1 MDYIFNK
8 SLFAKRKK
16 ELNLTNKDI
25 AKKLNL
31 TKEAI
36 DSWGR
41 IKKNGKIQQPDFGL
55 IPDLADLLKVDK
67 NDLGKCEHIE
77 KYYIEKKD
85 KTFYKLDKEYLSQIL
100 KEKKISRAK
109 FAQMLSENGY
119 EITLDG
125 ITYWYRGENNQPE
138 DYKNI
143 ITMAKV
149 LEVPVS
155 KLAPV
160 NDSIKSFLQDDNQ
173 INFRYFPDIY
183 ASAGLG
189 TSSQSE
195 EVKIVSVDENFLK
208 EILDI
213 PIKKSY
219 DIIKINGDSMEPI
232 LSNGDFIIID
242 RSKNS
247 LETISNADI
256 VIFRKNDDLFC
267 KKIKKEPFADYI
279 FLVSENKKYEDKKV
293 DNSEFEQCEILGA
306 VVSKMAIETFK
317 NFIEFV
323 R

>member
-1 MDYIFNK
+1 M
-8 SLFAKRKK
+8 
-16 ELNLTNKDI
+16 E
-25 AKKLNL
+25 
-31 TKEAI
+31 
-36 DSWGR
+36 
-41 IKKNGKIQQPDFGL
+41 KN
-55 IPDLADLLKVDK
+55 
-67 NDLGKCEHIE
+67 
-77 KYYIEKKD
+77 

-267 KKIKKEPFADYI
+267 KKIKKEPFEDYI
-279 FLVSENKKYEDKKV
+279 FLVSEN
-293 DNSEFEQCEILGA
+293 
-306 VVSKMAIETFK
+306 
-317 NFIEFV
+317 
-323 R
+323 

>member
-1 MDYIFNK
+1 M
-8 SLFAKRKK
+8 
-16 ELNLTNKDI
+16 E
-25 AKKLNL
+25 
-31 TKEAI
+31 
-36 DSWGR
+36 
-41 IKKNGKIQQPDFGL
+41 KN
-55 IPDLADLLKVDK
+55 
-67 NDLGKCEHIE
+67 
-77 KYYIEKKD
+77 

-267 KKIKKEPFADYI
+267 KKIKKEPFEDYI

-293 DNSEFEQCEILGA
+293 YNSEFEQCEILG
-306 VVSKMAIETFK
+306 
-317 NFIEFV
+317 
-323 R
+323 

>member
-1 MDYIFNK
+1 M
-8 SLFAKRKK
+8 
-16 ELNLTNKDI
+16 E
-25 AKKLNL
+25 
-31 TKEAI
+31 
-36 DSWGR
+36 
-41 IKKNGKIQQPDFGL
+41 KN
-55 IPDLADLLKVDK
+55 
-67 NDLGKCEHIE
+67 
-77 KYYIEKKD
+77 

-125 ITYWYRGENNQPE
+125 ITYWYRGKNNQPE

-143 ITMAKV
+143 ITMAKI

-267 KKIKKEPFADYI
+267 KKIKKEPFADY
-279 FLVSENKKYEDKKV
+279 
-293 DNSEFEQCEILGA
+293 
-306 VVSKMAIETFK
+306 
-317 NFIEFV
+317 
-323 R
+323 

>member
-1 MDYIFNK
+1 M
-8 SLFAKRKK
+8 
-16 ELNLTNKDI
+16 E
-25 AKKLNL
+25 
-31 TKEAI
+31 
-36 DSWGR
+36 
-41 IKKNGKIQQPDFGL
+41 KN
-55 IPDLADLLKVDK
+55 
-67 NDLGKCEHIE
+67 
-77 KYYIEKKD
+77 

-267 KKIKKEPFADYI
+267 KKIKKEPFEDYI
-279 FLVSENKKYEDKKV
+279 FLVSENKKY
-293 DNSEFEQCEILGA
+293 
-306 VVSKMAIETFK
+306 
-317 NFIEFV
+317 
-323 R
+323 